1 MYLSLSWRNIW
12 RNKKR
17 TLILAA
23 SVFFAVLL
31 AIVMRSA
38 QLGSYAYMIHSSA
51 KLLTGYLQIQGKGYW
66 ENRSLDKGIHI
77 SDRDMD
83 RIRHIENVINVT
95 RRLEAF
101 ALISHLNNTKVGQ
114 IIGIE
119 PQGETNMTGLR
130 DKLIKGKYLGD
141 GSRSL
146 LIGKGLAEILQAD
159 IGDSLVIYGQ
169 GAYGQMAVA
178 LLPVGGIVDL
188 PFEAL
193 DNSLVFM
200 ILPAAQEIFSMENR
214 ITSLPIMIDDVRHLD
229 HVYKDVHAIAD
240 DHWNIMTW
248 DEMMPDLKENI
259 EVDNVSG
266 MIMLAI
272 LYVVIAFG
280 VFGTVMMM
288 VAERTREFGILI
300 SVGMRKGRLILV
312 TFLESIFVS
321 FLGAVAGMI
330 ASIPIILYLI
340 NHPILISGEGAKIY
354 ENMGI
359 EPVMNFSGDPMIFV
373 SQALIVLAIALFTTL
388 YPYLFIR
395 RLEPVKALHG

>member
-1 MYLSLSWRNIW
+1 MYFSLSWRNIW

-31 AIVMRSA
+31 SIVMRSA

-51 KLLTGYLQIQGKGYW
+51 KLLTGYLQVQGKGYW

-77 SDRDMD
+77 SLQDLE
-83 RIRHIENVINVT
+83 RIRRIENVTNVT

-101 ALISHLNNTKVGQ
+101 ALVSHLNKTRVGQ
-114 IIGIE
+114 ILGID
-119 PQGETNMTGLR
+119 PQSETKMTGLR
-130 DKLIKGKYLGD
+130 DKVIKGEYLNPN
-141 GSRSL
+141 STNL

-188 PFEAL
+188 PFETL

-200 ILPAAQEIFSMENR
+200 VLPAAQEIFSMENR
-214 ITSLPIMIDDVRHLD
+214 LTSLPIMIDDVRHLD
-229 HVYKDVHAIAD
+229 HVYRDVRAIAD
-240 DHWNIMTW
+240 EHWSIMTW
-248 DEMMPDLKENI
+248 SEMMPDLKENI

-300 SVGMRKGRLILV
+300 AVGMRKGRLILV
-312 TFLESIFVS
+312 SFLESILVS

-340 NHPILISGEGAKIY
+340 NHPIYISGEGAKIY

-359 EPVMNFSGDPMIFV
+359 EPIMNFSGDPTIFI
-373 SQALIVLAIALFTTL
+373 SQALVVLAIALITTL

>member
-38 QLGSYAYMIHSSA
+38 QLGSYAYIIHSSA
-51 KLLTGYLQIQGKGYW
+51 KLLTGYLQVQGKGYW
-66 ENRSLDKGIHI
+66 ENPSLDKGIHL
-77 SDRDMD
+77 SPRDLEK
-83 RIRHIENVINVT
+83 IRHIENVTNVT

-101 ALISHLNNTKVGQ
+101 ALISHLNNTRIGQ
-114 IIGIE
+114 ILGID
-119 PQGETNMTGLR
+119 PETETQMTGLR
-130 DKLIKGKYLGD
+130 EKLIKGQYINQN
-141 GSRSL
+141 SSAL
-146 LIGKGLAEILQAD
+146 LIGKGLAEILKAD

-200 ILPAAQEIFSMENR
+200 SLTAAQNIFSMENR
-214 ITSLPIMIDDVRHLD
+214 ITSLPIMIDDIHHLD
-229 HVYKDVHAIAD
+229 QVYAALQTIAD
-240 DHWNIMTW
+240 DHWAIMTW

-321 FLGAVAGMI
+321 FLGSVAGMI
-330 ASIPIILYLI
+330 GSIPIVTYLI
-340 NHPILISGEGAKIY
+340 HHPIYISGEGAKTY

-359 EPVMNFSGDPMIFV
+359 EPIMNFSGDPTIFA
-373 SQALIVLAIALFTTL
+373 SQALVVLTIALVTTL

-395 RLEPVKALHG
+395 RLQPVKALHG

>member
-31 AIVMRSA
+31 AIVMRSG

-51 KLLTGYLQIQGKGYW
+51 KLLTGYLQVQGKGYW

-77 SDRDMD
+77 KSQDLE
-83 RIRHIENVINVT
+83 RIRQIDNVTNVT

-101 ALISHLNNTKVGQ
+101 ALVSHLNNTRIGQ
-114 IIGIE
+114 ILGID
-119 PQGETNMTGLR
+119 PQSETNMTGLR
-130 DKLIKGKYLGD
+130 DKLIKGEYL
-141 GSRSL
+141 SPNSNTL
-146 LIGKGLAEILQAD
+146 LIGKGLAEILKAD

-169 GAYGQMAVA
+169 GAHGQMAVA
-178 LLPVGGIVDL
+178 LMPIGGIVDL
-188 PFEAL
+188 PFEIL

-200 ILPAAQEIFSMENR
+200 VLPRAQEIFSMENR
-214 ITSLPIMIDDVRHLD
+214 ITSLPIMIDDIRHLD
-229 HVYKDVHAIAD
+229 HVYEDVAAIAD
-240 DHWNIMTW
+240 DHWAIMTW

-280 VFGTVMMM
+280 VLGTIMMM
-288 VAERTREFGILI
+288 VSERTREFGILI
-300 SVGMRKGRLILV
+300 SVGMRKKRLILV

-330 ASIPIILYLI
+330 ASIPIIMYLI
-340 NHPILISGEGAKIY
+340 GHPIYISGEGAKIY

-359 EPVMNFSGDPMIFV
+359 EPIMNFSGDPTIFV
-373 SQALIVLAIALFTTL
+373 SQALVVLVIALITTF
-388 YPYLFIR
+388 YPYFFIR
-395 RLEPVKALHG
+395 RLDPVRALHG

>member
-1 MYLSLSWRNIW
+1 MYFSLSWRNIW

-31 AIVMRSA
+31 SIVMRSA

-51 KLLTGYLQIQGKGYW
+51 KLLTGYLQVQGKGYW

-77 SDRDMD
+77 SLQDLE
-83 RIRHIENVINVT
+83 RIRRIENVTNVT

-101 ALISHLNNTKVGQ
+101 ALVSHLNKTRVGQ
-114 IIGIE
+114 ILGID
-119 PQGETNMTGLR
+119 PQSETKMTGLR
-130 DKLIKGKYLGD
+130 DKVIKGEYLNPNATN
-141 GSRSL
+141 L

-188 PFEAL
+188 PFETL

-200 ILPAAQEIFSMENR
+200 VLPAAQEIFSMENR
-214 ITSLPIMIDDVRHLD
+214 LTSLPIMIDDVRHLD
-229 HVYKDVHAIAD
+229 HVYRDVRAIAD
-240 DHWNIMTW
+240 EHWSIMTW
-248 DEMMPDLKENI
+248 SEMMPDLKENI

-300 SVGMRKGRLILV
+300 AVGMRKGRLILV
-312 TFLESIFVS
+312 SFLESILVS

-340 NHPILISGEGAKIY
+340 NHPIYISGEGAKIY

-359 EPVMNFSGDPMIFV
+359 EPIMNFSGDPTIFI
-373 SQALIVLAIALFTTL
+373 SQALVALAIALITTL